1 MVIIGLTGGI
11 GSGKSTVAALLAE
24 RGARVIDADR
34 IGHEA
39 YLPGTPGWDQ
49 IVAAFGR
56 DVVAA
61 DGTIDRA
68 ALGRRVFADREAL
81 ETLNRIVHPLIAQEI
96 QALGAMPKHP
106 NVVDVYDAQ
115 QVGDNHFYVM
125 ELIDGADLTKLVQ
138 AAGPMRIP
146 DACEAIRQAE
156 GTSVV
161 VGVNRYANEG
171 DVSIPVLE
179 VDPALEEEQRRRLAV
194 WRAGRDQGSVEAAL
208 ADLGDQAKTSG
219 NLLYPIKEALRVGA
233 TVGEVSNRLREVFGV
248 YRPG

>member
-11 GSGKSTVAALLAE
+11 GSGKSTVAAMLAE

-96 QALGAMPKHP
+96 QARLAAALQTGDAPVVIEAALLLDAGWRP
-106 NVVDVYDAQ
+106 FVDV
-115 QVGDNHFYVM
+115 VW
-125 ELIDGADLTKLVQ
+125 
-138 AAGPMRIP
+138 
-146 DACEAIRQAE
+146 
-156 GTSVV
+156 VV
-161 VGVNRYANEG
+161 VTPHSALIERLQAQRGLA
-171 DVSIPVLE
+171 
-179 VDPALEEEQRRRLAV
+179 PADIEARIAAQTTDEQRRRLADV
-194 WRAGRDQGSVEAAL
+194 VIENGGSIEDLRRTVDALWAGVAGA
-208 ADLGDQAKTSG
+208 SG
-219 NLLYPIKEALRVGA
+219 PA
-233 TVGEVSNRLREVFGV
+233 
-248 YRPG
+248 P

>member
-11 GSGKSTVAALLAE
+11 GSGKSTVAAMLAE

-68 ALGRRVFADREAL
+68 ALGRRVFADPDAL

-96 QALGAMPKHP
+96 QARLGAALQTGDAPVVIEAALLLDAGWRP
-106 NVVDVYDAQ
+106 LVDV
-115 QVGDNHFYVM
+115 VW
-125 ELIDGADLTKLVQ
+125 
-138 AAGPMRIP
+138 
-146 DACEAIRQAE
+146 
-156 GTSVV
+156 VV
-161 VGVNRYANEG
+161 VTPRSAVIDRVHAQRGLA
-171 DVSIPVLE
+171 
-179 VDPALEEEQRRRLAV
+179 PADIEARIAAQTTDEQRRRLADV
-194 WRAGRDQGSVEAAL
+194 VIENAGSIEDLRRTVDAL
-208 ADLGDQAKTSG
+208 WAGIIGASG
-219 NLLYPIKEALRVGA
+219 PAR
-233 TVGEVSNRLREVFGV
+233 
-248 YRPG
+248 